1 MLQNL
6 FKSLG
11 RENPVQIKEK
21 YNIPSELKLNIRLTK
36 KGYFVLTSPELPGL
50 ITQAHNTKEL
60 LDMFN
65 DAVLTYFDVPKNEA
79 NIIFNNINIE
89 GHGSISYEKE
99 LQTA

>member
-6 FKSLG
+6 LKFFHQEK
-11 RENPVQIKEK
+11 PVQVKEK
-21 YNIPSELKLNIRLTK
+21 YKIPSELKLNIRLTK
-36 KGYFVLTSPELPGL
+36 EGYFVLTSPELPGL
-50 ITQAHNTKEL
+50 VTQAHDTKEL

-65 DAVLTYFDVPKNEA
+65 DAVLTYFDVPKSEA
-79 NIIFNNINIE
+79 NKIFNSINIE